1 MGYKN
6 TGRGEICAL
15 MINSATMTIN
25 SMTGIIH
32 NFLVFPASIMS
43 CFNDENIVKV

>member
-15 MINSATMTIN
+15 IINSATMTIK
-25 SMTGIIH
+25 SKIGIIH
-32 NFLVFPASIMS
+32 NFLDFPASSKS
-43 CFNDENIVKV
+43 CFNDENMVKV

>member
-15 MINSATMTIN
+15 IINSATMIIK
-25 SMTGIIH
+25 SRIGIIH
-32 NFLVFPASIMS
+32 IFFDFPASTAS
-43 CFNDENIVKV
+43 CFNEENIVKV